1 MDCNVSWIY
10 NTLFSL
16 SKLHSSTVL
25 RTSPFFGKKCTL
37 PHFLKNKKNSNSHP
51 FRKVGEIQ
59 LRLIKTTC
67 FTYLLLI
74 LIQQYENTSGY
85 GTGGYML
92 QKKRIGRW
100 VGFFFF
106 FHFLVIVFFFFLL
119 YTKSI

>member
-16 SKLHSSTVL
+16 SKLHFSTVL
-25 RTSPFFGKKCTL
+25 PTSPFFGKKCTL

-74 LIQQYENTSGY
+74 LIQQFENTSGCS
-85 GTGGYML
+85 TGGYIL
-92 QKKRIGRW
+92 QRYRIGW
-100 VGFFFF
+100 QDFFSLFF
-106 FHFLVIVFFFFLL
+106 STVYKEHMK
-119 YTKSI
+119 Y